1 MNMKFKKLAL
11 CVSLATL
18 STAALATDVTGA
30 GSSFAAPL
38 YSKWAAAYKTETGTQ
53 LNYQSIGS
61 GAGIKQIVA
70 KTVDFGASDKPL
82 TDEELAKDGLIQWP
96 TAVGGIVP
104 VVKIDGIDSNKLKLS
119 GTVLADIFMGKI
131 TKWND
136 PAIVKLNPGLK
147 LPEEL
152 TIAVVHRADSSGTSF
167 GFTNYLS
174 KVSPEWAEKYK
185 FGTTVSWPV
194 GIGGKGNEGVSAFVQ
209 RLHGSIGYVEVA
221 YAKSNHMAM
230 VELQN
235 SEGNFVPAEDANI
248 QAAAAGA
255 EWSKSFYQILTNQP
269 GKDSWPITSG
279 TFVIVHKTA
288 DDAAKAEEVLKFF
301 DYGYKKGDASA
312 TALQYV
318 TMPDAVKELVRKEWS
333 TIKSAD
339 GKAVWK

>member
-1 MNMKFKKLAL
+1 MKMTLKMLAMSIAVASV
-11 CVSLATL
+11 CS
-18 STAALATDVTGA
+18 AANATDVTGA

-38 YSKWAAAYKTETGTQ
+38 YSKWAAAYKNETGTQ

-82 TDEELAKDGLIQWP
+82 TDEQLEKDGLIQWP

-104 VVKIDGIDSNKLKLS
+104 VVKIEGIQSNQLKLT
-119 GTVLADIFMGKI
+119 GAVLADIFMGKI

-136 PAIVKLNPGLK
+136 AAITKLNPELK
-147 LPEEL
+147 LPDAA
-152 TIAVVHRADSSGTSF
+152 IAVVHRADSSGTSF

-174 KVSPEWAEKYK
+174 KVSPEWADKYK
-185 FGTTVSWPV
+185 FGTTVNWPV
-194 GIGGKGNEGVSAFVQ
+194 GVGGKGNEGVSAFVQ
-209 RLHGSIGYVEVA
+209 RLAGSIGYVEVA

-235 SEGNFVPAEDANI
+235 SEGNFVPAEDKNI

-288 DDAAKAEEVLKFF
+288 EDAAKAEEVLKFF
-301 DYGYKKGDASA
+301 DYGYKNGDASA

-318 TMPDAVKELVRKEWS
+318 TMPASVKDQVRQEWMK
-333 TIKSAD
+333 IKSAD
-339 GKAVWK
+339 GKSLWK